1 MAACCTDGT
10 DPNTCRSQG
19 VGAAHA
25 IHSIA
30 GVIGPVF
37 AGAFVDVNVRV
48 TILGF
53 IGVVAVASVAACAL
67 PRESKGKELRDTLDD
82 GDAAGAKAPA
92 GGSMR

>member
-1 MAACCTDGT
+1 MDGYQY
-10 DPNTCRSQG
+10 RSQG

-53 IGVVAVASVAACAL
+53 IGVVVVASLAACAL
-67 PRESKGKELRDTLDD
+67 PRESKGEELRDTLDD
-82 GDAAGAKAPA
+82 GGGGGGGAKAEA
-92 GGSMR
+92 ASEGS